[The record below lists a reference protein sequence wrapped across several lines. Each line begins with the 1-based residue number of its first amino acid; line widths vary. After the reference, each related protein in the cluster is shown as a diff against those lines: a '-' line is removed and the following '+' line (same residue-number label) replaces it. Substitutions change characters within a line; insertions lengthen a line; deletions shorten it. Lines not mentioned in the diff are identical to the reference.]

1 MKIKHKLVISYIAV
15 VLFSILLVAIPI
27 FSTQIAALKEDLQK
41 NSEAQLEIVRLSID
55 SFFDK
60 PSKIVM
66 DTEPYIKAGHLV
78 LEQAQQDFQK
88 MIDGN
93 PSLACLYYGDKVPT
107 WEGGMFYSSD
117 GWIPDDDYD
126 KASRDWY
133 VAATKSKTAVITEPY
148 VDEDTKELVNS
159 VVYAIHDDNGELL
172 GVTGIDIHLT
182 DLNQIIR
189 KIKLTSGGLSFIL
202 DSAGNYL
209 TNDDLSKILEN
220 NFFNDYPE
228 LADYKRQ
235 MSNETV
241 VNIDADG
248 GHYFMSTII
257 NKENGWIFVTVGK
270 KAELFTS
277 INKIVYIL
285 FGVTI
290 ITLILAILISLG
302 ISSRLV
308 KPIAVVDDSINQI
321 ASGNADL
328 TKRIEVNSND
338 EVGNLGN
345 GFNRFIEKLQTI
357 ISQIQTSKGELGG
370 IEKELANS
378 VQDASSSITQILS
391 NIEGISVQIGNQSS
405 AVAQTSSAVTEIA
418 ENINSLENM
427 IQNQADGVA
436 SASTAVEEMIGNI
449 GSVNTSVEKLAESF
463 GKLQT
468 SSTEGIEQQM
478 LVDQQISE
486 VSVQSKTL
494 QDANLA
500 IANIASQTN
509 LLAMNAAIEAA
520 HAGEAGKGFAVVADE
535 IRKLSETSTVQS
547 KRIGAELNLIVQTI
561 NKVVEASTKSKES
574 FDLVSSLISD
584 TDELVRTIRAAME
597 EQQEGSK
604 QILESLQLMN
614 NSTLE
619 VKTAGQEMKT
629 GNEMILS
636 EIQNL
641 QNTTLVIKESMTE
654 MSAGAEDMNR
664 TGAALSDITSKVRY
678 SIQKIGAEIDQFKA

>member
-1 MKIKHKLVISYIAV
+1 M
-15 VLFSILLVAIPI
+15 
-27 FSTQIAALKEDLQK
+27 
-41 NSEAQLEIVRLSID
+41 
-55 SFFDK
+55 
-60 PSKIVM
+60 
-66 DTEPYIKAGHLV
+66 
-78 LEQAQQDFQK
+78 
-88 MIDGN
+88 
-93 PSLACLYYGDKVPT
+93 
-107 WEGGMFYSSD
+107 
-117 GWIPDDDYD
+117 
-126 KASRDWY
+126 
-133 VAATKSKTAVITEPY
+133 
-148 VDEDTKELVNS
+148 
-159 VVYAIHDDNGELL
+159 
-172 GVTGIDIHLT
+172 GV
-182 DLNQIIR
+182 
-189 KIKLTSGGLSFIL
+189 
-202 DSAGNYL
+202 
-209 TNDDLSKILEN
+209 
-220 NFFNDYPE
+220 
-228 LADYKRQ
+228 
-235 MSNETV
+235 
-241 VNIDADG
+241 
-248 GHYFMSTII
+248 
-257 NKENGWIFVTVGK
+257 
-270 KAELFTS
+270 
-277 INKIVYIL
+277 
-285 FGVTI
+285 
-290 ITLILAILISLG
+290 
-302 ISSRLV
+302 SSRLV
-308 KPIAVVDDSINQI
+308 KPLAVVDESINQI

-328 TKRIEVNSND
+328 SKRIEVNSND

-345 GFNRFIEKLQTI
+345 GFNRFIEKLHTI
-357 ISQIQTSKGELGG
+357 ISQIQDSKTELGG
-370 IEKELANS
+370 IEKELANR
-378 VQDASSSITQILS
+378 VQDASSSIAQILS
-391 NIEGISVQIGNQSS
+391 NIEGISMQIGNQST

-463 GKLQT
+463 GKLQS

-561 NKVVEASTKSKES
+561 KKVVEASTKSKES
-574 FDLVSSLISD
+574 FDLVSNLISD
-584 TDELVRTIRAAME
+584 TDDLVRTIRAAME

-664 TGAALSDITSKVRY
+664 TGAVLSDITDKVRY
-678 SIQKIGAEIDQFKA
+678 SIKKIGAEIDQFKA

>member
-1 MKIKHKLVISYIAV
+1 MAIRFLPGKAV
-15 VLFSILLVAIPI
+15 CS
-27 FSTQIAALKEDLQK
+27 
-41 NSEAQLEIVRLSID
+41 
-55 SFFDK
+55 
-60 PSKIVM
+60 
-66 DTEPYIKAGHLV
+66 
-78 LEQAQQDFQK
+78 
-88 MIDGN
+88 
-93 PSLACLYYGDKVPT
+93 
-107 WEGGMFYSSD
+107 
-117 GWIPDDDYD
+117 
-126 KASRDWY
+126 
-133 VAATKSKTAVITEPY
+133 
-148 VDEDTKELVNS
+148 
-159 VVYAIHDDNGELL
+159 
-172 GVTGIDIHLT
+172 
-182 DLNQIIR
+182 
-189 KIKLTSGGLSFIL
+189 
-202 DSAGNYL
+202 
-209 TNDDLSKILEN
+209 
-220 NFFNDYPE
+220 
-228 LADYKRQ
+228 
-235 MSNETV
+235 
-241 VNIDADG
+241 
-248 GHYFMSTII
+248 II
-257 NKENGWIFVTVGK
+257 NEENGWIFVTVGK

-357 ISQIQTSKGELGG
+357 ISQIQTSKG
-370 IEKELANS
+370 
-378 VQDASSSITQILS
+378 
-391 NIEGISVQIGNQSS
+391 
-405 AVAQTSSAVTEIA
+405 
-418 ENINSLENM
+418 
-427 IQNQADGVA
+427 
-436 SASTAVEEMIGNI
+436 
-449 GSVNTSVEKLAESF
+449 
-463 GKLQT
+463 
-468 SSTEGIEQQM
+468 
-478 LVDQQISE
+478 
-486 VSVQSKTL
+486 
-494 QDANLA
+494 
-500 IANIASQTN
+500 
-509 LLAMNAAIEAA
+509 
-520 HAGEAGKGFAVVADE
+520 FAVVADE

-561 NKVVEASTKSKES
+561 NRVVEASTKSKES
-574 FDLVSSLISD
+574 FDLVSSLITD